1 MKWNIVT
8 DSSCDLLPMSRQNGE
23 IQISSVPFTIT
34 IGNQDFVDDENLDTQ
49 KMLLAME
56 REKSASH
63 TSCPSPNAWL
73 RQFEKADNVIAIT
86 ISSQLSGS
94 MNSAIVAKEIALEQQ
109 NPQKKIAVIDS
120 RSTGPEL
127 VLCVEEIEKLIRR
140 GADFEDIVLHAMN
153 FFKKTKIQFALSSFD
168 NLVKNGRMGRMTGFI
183 ARALG
188 MWGIGGGSEEGK
200 IVMEGKTRGAKK
212 AVKMLIESMREKGF
226 RGEKAAISHCDNL
239 PLAEALKNSIL
250 EVWRNAEIEI
260 LPTRGLCSYYAER
273 GGLIVSY

>member
-8 DSSCDLLPMSRQNGE
+8 DSSCDLLPMSRKNGE
-23 IQISSVPFTIT
+23 IQISSVPFVIS
-34 IGNQDFVDDENLDTQ
+34 IGSQDFVDDENLDAQ
-49 KMLLAME
+49 EMLQAME
-56 REKSASH
+56 REKSLSH

-73 RQFEKADNVIAIT
+73 SQFEKADYIIAIT

-94 MNSAIVAKEIALEQQ
+94 MNSALVAKEMALEQ
-109 NPQKKIAVIDS
+109 NPKKKIAVIDS

-140 GADFEDIVLHAMN
+140 GADFDDIVLHAMN
-153 FFKKTKIQFALSSFD
+153 FLKKTKVQFALSSFD
-168 NLVKNGRMGRMTGFI
+168 NLIKSGRMSKVTGFL

-188 MWGIGGGSEEGK
+188 MWGIGCGSEEGK

-212 AVKMLIESMREKGF
+212 AVKMLVQCMQEKGF
-226 RGEKAAISHCDNL
+226 RGEKAAISHCDN
-239 PLAEALKNSIL
+239 PALAEALKKGIL
-250 EVWRNAEIEI
+250 EVWKNAEVEI

>member
-23 IQISSVPFTIT
+23 IQISSVPFVISV
-34 IGNQDFVDDENLDTQ
+34 GDQDFVDDEHLDTL
-49 KMLLAME
+49 KMLHAME
-56 REKSASH
+56 QEKSASH

-73 RQFEKADNVIAIT
+73 MQFEKADYTIAIT

-94 MNSAIVAKEIALEQQ
+94 MNSAMVAKEIVLEK
-109 NPQKKIAVIDS
+109 NPQKKIAVLDS

-153 FFKKTKIQFALSSFD
+153 FLKRTKVQFALSSFD
-168 NLVKNGRMGRMTGFI
+168 NLIKNGRMSRITGFL
-183 ARALG
+183 ARTLG
-188 MWGIGGGSEEGK
+188 MWGIGSGSEDGK
-200 IVMEGKTRGAKK
+200 IIMEGKVRGAKK
-212 AVKMLIESMREKGF
+212 AVKMLITNMQEKGF
-226 RGEKAAISHCDNL
+226 RGDKAAISHCDN
-239 PLAEALKNSIL
+239 PAIAETLKNSIL
-250 EVWRNAEIEI
+250 DIWKNAEVEI

-273 GGLIVSY
+273 GGLIISY

>member
-49 KMLLAME
+49 KMLYAME
-56 REKSASH
+56 QEKSASH
-63 TSCPSPNAWL
+63 TSCPPPNAWL
-73 RQFEKADNVIAIT
+73 TQFEKADCSIAIT

-94 MNSAIVAKEIALEQQ
+94 MNSAIVAKEMALEQ

-140 GADFEDIVLHAMN
+140 GADFEDIVLYAMN
-153 FFKKTKIQFALSSFD
+153 FLNRTKVQFALSSFD
-168 NLVKNGRMGRMTGFI
+168 NLVKNGRMSKMAGFL
-183 ARALG
+183 AKALG
-188 MWGIGGGSEEGK
+188 MWGIGGGSGEGK

-212 AVKMLIESMREKGF
+212 AVKMLVESMREKGF
-226 RGEKAAISHCDNL
+226 RGGKVAISHCDNL
-239 PLAEALKNSIL
+239 PLAESLKKGIL
-250 EVWRNAEIEI
+250 EVWKNAEVEI

>member
-94 MNSAIVAKEIALEQQ
+94 MNSANVAKEMALEQ

-140 GADFEDIVLHAMN
+140 GADFEDIVLHAMY
-153 FFKKTKIQFALSSFD
+153 FLKKTKIQFALSSFD
-168 NLVKNGRMGRMTGFI
+168 NLVKNGRMDRMTGFI

-212 AVKMLIESMREKGF
+212 AVKLLIESMRDKGF

-239 PLAEALKNSIL
+239 PLAESLKKGIL
-250 EVWRNAEIEI
+250 EVWKNAEVEI

>member
-8 DSSCDLLPMSRQNGE
+8 DSSCDLLPMSRGNGE
-23 IQISSVPFTIT
+23 IQISSVPFVISV
-34 IGNQDFVDDENLDTQ
+34 GNQDFVDDEYLDAQ
-49 KMLLAME
+49 EMLRAME
-56 REKSASH
+56 QEKAASH

-73 RQFEKADNVIAIT
+73 TQFEKADYIIAIT

-94 MNSAIVAKEIALEQQ
+94 MNSAMVAKEMALEQ

-127 VLCVEEIEKLIRR
+127 ALCVEEIEKLIRR
-140 GADFEDIVLHAMN
+140 GTDFEDIVLHATT
-153 FFKKTKIQFALSSFD
+153 FLKRTKVLFALSSFD
-168 NLVKNGRMGRMTGFI
+168 NLIKNGRISKITGAI

-188 MWGIGGGSEEGK
+188 MWGIGGGSDEGK
-200 IVMEGKTRGAKK
+200 IVMEGKVRGAKK
-212 AVKMLIESMREKGF
+212 AVKALIEKMREKGF
-226 RGEKAAISHCDNL
+226 RGDKIAISHCDNSM
-239 PLAEALKNSIL
+239 LAETLKESIL
-250 EVWRNAEIEI
+250 EIWKNAEIEI

>member
-8 DSSCDLLPMSRQNGE
+8 DSSCDLLPMSRQNGN
-23 IQISSVPFTIT
+23 IQISSVPFTIS

-49 KMLLAME
+49 KMLYAME
-56 REKSASH
+56 QEKSVSH

-73 RQFEKADNVIAIT
+73 TQFEKADYSIAIT

-94 MNSAIVAKEIALEQQ
+94 MNSAIVAKEMALEQ

-120 RSTGPEL
+120 HSTGPEL

-140 GADFEDIVLHAMN
+140 GTDFEDIVLHAIS
-153 FFKKTKIQFALSSFD
+153 FLKRTKVQFALSSFD
-168 NLVKNGRMGRMTGFI
+168 NLVKSGRMSKVTGFL

-188 MWGIGGGSEEGK
+188 MWGIGGGSDEGK

-212 AVKMLIESMREKGF
+212 AVKMLIESMQEKGF
-226 RGEKAAISHCDNL
+226 RGEKAAICHCDNL
-239 PLAEALKNSIL
+239 TLAETLKKGIL
-250 EVWRNAEIEI
+250 EVWKNAEVEV

-273 GGLIVSY
+273 GGLIISY

>member
-56 REKSASH
+56 REKSASR

-94 MNSAIVAKEIALEQQ
+94 MNSANVAKEMALEQ

-140 GADFEDIVLHAMN
+140 GADFEDIVLHAMY
-153 FFKKTKIQFALSSFD
+153 FLKKTKIQFALSSFD
-168 NLVKNGRMGRMTGFI
+168 NLVKNGRMDRMTGFI

-212 AVKMLIESMREKGF
+212 AVKLLIESMRDKGF

-239 PLAEALKNSIL
+239 PLAESLKKGIL
-250 EVWRNAEIEI
+250 EVWKNAEVEI